1 MESYIGAKLG
11 HGHSFPGAKNVALIL
26 YSSLSQVK
34 EKKSV
39 NGTEKKS
46 NHEILLLKE
55 LLKPIHSSP
64 LSLLLLC
71 INNPSS
77 ALFVHCVIFIT
88 YKSNPFS
95 PLLSHSVD
103 SYHTYTYTKKL
114 NLQMSEKNRF
124 YVSSSSLQFHLTYT
138 YSMLQTKNKYCI
150 SGNTNYLSL
159 LIVEKEMATHSSVLA
174 WRIPGTGEPCGL
186 PSMGS
191 HRVV

>member
-1 MESYIGAKLG
+1 MESYIGAKLE
-11 HGHSFPGAKNVALIL
+11 HGHSFPRAKNVAIIL

-64 LSLLLLC
+64 LSFLLLF

-77 ALFVHCVIFIT
+77 ALFVHCVIFLT

-95 PLLSHSVD
+95 PLLKFVQWIPTI
-103 SYHTYTYTKKL
+103 HTHI
-114 NLQMSEKNRF
+114 QKN
-124 YVSSSSLQFHLTYT
+124 
-138 YSMLQTKNKYCI
+138 
-150 SGNTNYLSL
+150 
-159 LIVEKEMATHSSVLA
+159 
-174 WRIPGTGEPCGL
+174 
-186 PSMGS
+186 
-191 HRVV
+191 